1 MEITSEVVHVAEFD
15 RIVTEQI
22 KIAAVKTR
30 DRERERERE
39 REQAHQEWMLMVN
52 KLTDL
57 LNHVSPFPRLS
68 RNYTHQIMPH
78 NL

>member
-30 DRERERERE
+30 DKERE
-39 REQAHQEWMLMVN
+39 REQVHQEWMLMVN

>member
-30 DRERERERE
+30 DRERE
-39 REQAHQEWMLMVN
+39 QAHQEWMLMVN

-57 LNHVSPFPRLS
+57 LNHV
-68 RNYTHQIMPH
+68 
-78 NL
+78 